1 MNMIRL
7 NNGVM
12 MPDFGLGTFHS
23 TDEKE
28 CAEAVRAAVK
38 CGYRMIDTARIYC
51 NEEIIGRALESLFRE
66 GLRREDIFIVTKV
79 WFDDYEDTRSAVMR
93 SLERLGLEQADLV
106 LLHWPFGNYYK
117 AWRELEEI
125 YDEGKLTRA
134 IGVSNFSAAQ
144 IVDLV
149 KFNRIVPAV
158 NQIETNLIS
167 QQQEC
172 REWMRRYGIAHMGY
186 GPFVRDKMPQ
196 IYEDS
201 RLTAMAS
208 KYGKSPRQVTLRFL
222 HQEGVI
228 LIPKSVHTERIA
240 ENMDIF
246 DFKLTDDDMEV
257 LRTFDRNTPMTG
269 AVQNPARVAKILGE
283 TH

>member
-7 NNGVM
+7 NNGVL

-23 TDEKE
+23 TDERE
-28 CAEAVRAAVK
+28 CTEAVRAAVE

-51 NEEIIGRALESLFRE
+51 NEEIIGRALGELFME
-66 GLRREDIFIVTKV
+66 GLRREDIFVVTKV
-79 WFDDYEDTRSAVMR
+79 WFDDYEDAGSAVMR

-117 AWRELEEI
+117 AWRELETLYE
-125 YDEGKLTRA
+125 EKKLARA

-167 QQQEC
+167 QQREC

-196 IYEDS
+196 LYEDG
-201 RLTAMAS
+201 RLTEIAA

-228 LIPKSVHTERIA
+228 LIPKSVHRERIA

-246 DFKLTDDDMEV
+246 DFSLTDGEMEC
-257 LRTFDRNTPMTG
+257 LRAFDRNTPLTG
-269 AVQNPARVAKILGE
+269 AVQDPARVAKILGE
-283 TH
+283 VH

>member
-1 MNMIRL
+1 M
-7 NNGVM
+7 
-12 MPDFGLGTFHS
+12 H
-23 TDEKE
+23 
-28 CAEAVRAAVK
+28 
-38 CGYRMIDTARIYC
+38 
-51 NEEIIGRALESLFRE
+51 
-66 GLRREDIFIVTKV
+66 
-79 WFDDYEDTRSAVMR
+79 

-106 LLHWPFGNYYK
+106 LLHWPFGNYDK

-158 NQIETNLIS
+158 NQIETSLIS

-196 IYEDS
+196 LYEDS
-201 RLTAMAS
+201 RLTAMAA

-240 ENMDIF
+240 ENMEHPYDRCRAESGPCRQDSRRDTLKKEWDQKVF
-246 DFKLTDDDMEV
+246 CSHSFGLPDPRRLTSAEGGQKSPLTALQSERAEEVVALVIHEDECREV
-257 LRTFDRNTPMTG
+257 LHADFPDGFHSEFRKLDAFDALDVVLGKNCGRTSD
-269 AVQNPARVAKILGE
+269 
-283 TH
+283 